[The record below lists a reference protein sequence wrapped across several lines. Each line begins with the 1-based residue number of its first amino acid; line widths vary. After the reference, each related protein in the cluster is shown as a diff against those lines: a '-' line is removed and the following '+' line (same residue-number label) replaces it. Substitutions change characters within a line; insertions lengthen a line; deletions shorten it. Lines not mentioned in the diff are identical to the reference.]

1 MNRTSR
7 LTNIIVAAM
16 SALPVFKEAEITLK
30 EGNDVS
36 LATPIIL
43 RAAFIATQYFTRKRT
58 MLVITESQDQAESMR
73 NALLGY
79 LDGEAVSLYPER
91 SDLPWEDKAPQ
102 LAQISARVRSLHM
115 MATNQPGVIVG
126 SLRAFMRAVPLDH
139 PEFFEPLMLKVGDE
153 PGLESCVEKL
163 TLMGYTRSERVND
176 EGTFAVRG
184 DILDIHPPLG
194 TQSVRVDFFGDEIES
209 IKRLAPASGQTLGSL
224 EHVELFA
231 LREII
236 LTPEVA
242 KRGIDGLEKPAFLD
256 QEVAYHRDLLEQ
268 GIAFNELSSYLS
280 LLVERIGSPAAYL
293 HEDACVEAVEPRV
306 LFDASMRAFE
316 EYNAAAIKAGFKN
329 VLGVTQPLK
338 GLFLSPAELD
348 FGACGRLTWMTT
360 LNASRADY
368 TLLSRRP
375 DVAGS
380 DARLVGALKNYL
392 SSGYTVVLSLPN
404 RRIRERV
411 EELFAVEA
419 VPVGDKKGCV
429 YLTDQDVVTGF
440 IVPDARLAVI
450 SQTDAFPR
458 SIKKVKK
465 RQDIDITKLTFPF
478 KPGDYVVHST
488 YGIALLKDI
497 TRREVDG
504 VERDYLHLEYA
515 EGDALYTPIDQIDRV
530 TKYVGPDGNA
540 PKVTRL
546 GGKAWGRA
554 MERARKAAKKLAFD
568 LVNLYARR
576 TQIKGYAFGPD
587 TVWQREMED
596 LFPYEETPD
605 QLEAI
610 ADVKADMESEK
621 PMDRLVCG
629 DVGYGKTEVA
639 IRAAFKAVQDGK
651 QVMVL
656 CPTTILAQQH
666 FTTFFERFAPFDIE
680 VEVLSRFRTAAQQ
693 KRAVERFAEGKV
705 SVLVGTHRLLS
716 KDISPYD
723 LGLLIVDEEQRFGV
737 EHKEKLKNM
746 RENIDV
752 LAMSATPIP
761 RTLQMSLSGVRD
773 MSVIDT
779 PPANRYPVKVT
790 VGEYDSEIIT
800 HAIRT
805 ELERKGQV
813 YYISNRVKTIE
824 EAYQRVHEA
833 APEARIGVAHGQM
846 SEHELEEVME
856 AFAAN
861 EIDVLLS
868 TTIVESG
875 IDNPHSNT
883 LIIENAHMLGLA
895 QLYQLKGRV
904 GRSHIHAFAYFLYP
918 RGVDMTPTALER
930 LMAIAENDGL
940 GSGIRIAMRDLEIR
954 GAGSLLGAEQ
964 SGQLSSIGFD
974 LFASMISEAVA
985 AARGEE
991 TVSFPDIH
999 IDIPDPAFIPDEYI
1013 EDVFERIS
1021 LYRRIAGLATQ
1032 DGIDKLFQ
1040 QVEAM
1045 YGKAPEQVENLF
1057 MITRIKAMCADIG
1070 ATGIS
1075 VSGSYIQVKIPKP
1088 DENMLA
1094 SMRTIGALYDEG
1106 RHMLRWKIPYGES
1119 VVKASKTL
1127 VGAILFD
1134 SNE

>member
-1 MNRTSR
+1 MNRNTS
-7 LTNIIVAAM
+7 LVNTIVAAL
-16 SALPVFKEAEITLK
+16 SALPAFEEVEHTLK
-30 EGNDVS
+30 AGNDVS

-43 RAAFIATQYFTRKRT
+43 RAAFIATQYRVRPRT
-58 MLVITESQDQAESMR
+58 ILVITESQDQADSMR

-79 LDGEAVSLYPER
+79 LGAEQVALYPER
-91 SDLPWEDKAPQ
+91 SDMPWEDKAPQ
-102 LAQISARVRSLHM
+102 LAQISQRVRGLHM

-126 SLRAFMRAVPLDH
+126 SVKAFMRAVPLGH
-139 PEFFEPLMLKVGDE
+139 PEFFEPLLLKVGDE
-153 PGLESCVEKL
+153 IGLDACIERL
-163 TLMGYTRSERVND
+163 TLMGYVRGERVFE

-194 TQSVRVDFFGDEIES
+194 SQSVRIDFFGDEIEA

-224 EHVELFA
+224 ESA
-231 LREII
+231 TIYPIREVM
-236 LTPEVA
+236 LTPDVA
-242 KRGIDGLEKPAFLD
+242 KRGLDALEKPAFLD

-268 GIAFNELSSYLS
+268 GIAFNELASYLS
-280 LLVERIGSPAAYL
+280 LLVERVGSPAHYL
-293 HEDACVEAVEPRV
+293 HKDACVEAVEPRI

-316 EYNAAAIKAGFKN
+316 EYNSQAIKAGFKN
-329 VLGVTQPLK
+329 VLGVTQPLQ
-338 GLFLSPAELD
+338 GLFLGPAELD
-348 FGACGRLTWMTT
+348 FGSCGRMTWMST

-368 TLLSRRP
+368 SILSRRP

-380 DARLVGALKNYL
+380 DVRLVGAMKTYL
-392 SSGYTVVLSLPN
+392 ESGYSVIISLPN

-411 EELFAVEA
+411 EQLFAAEA

-429 YLTDQDVVTGF
+429 KLTDQDIVTGF

-458 SIKKVKK
+458 SIKKVTK
-465 RQDIDITKLTFPF
+465 RQDVDVTKLTFPF

-515 EGDALYTPIDQIDRV
+515 DGDALYTPIDQIDRV
-530 TKYVGPDGNA
+530 TKYVGPDGSA

-554 MERARKAAKKLAFD
+554 MDKARKAAKKLAFD

-576 TQIKGYAFGPD
+576 SQIKGYAFSPD
-587 TVWQREMED
+587 TVWQHEMED

-605 QLEAI
+605 QKEAI

-666 FTTFFERFAPFDIE
+666 FTTFSERFAPFDID

-693 KRAVERFAEGKV
+693 KKAVEGFAEGRVK
-705 SVLVGTHRLLS
+705 VLVGTHRLLS
-716 KDISPYD
+716 KDISPRD

-779 PPANRYPVKVT
+779 PPANRFPVKVS
-790 VGEYDSEIIT
+790 VSEYDDEIVA

-805 ELERKGQV
+805 ELERHGQV
-813 YYISNRVKTIE
+813 YYVSNRVKTIDD
-824 EAYQRVHEA
+824 AYARVQKA

-861 EIDVLLS
+861 EIDVLLA

-904 GRSHIHAFAYFLYP
+904 GRSHIHAYAYFLYP
-918 RGVDMTPTALER
+918 RGIDMTPTALER
-930 LMAIAENDGL
+930 LMAIAENDEL

-991 TVSFPDIH
+991 SVSFPDIH
-999 IDIPDPAFIPDEYI
+999 IDLPDPAFIPDEYI
-1013 EDVFERIS
+1013 EDVFERIT

-1032 DGIDKLFQ
+1032 AGIDKLFG

-1045 YGKAPEQVENLF
+1045 YGAAPIQVQNLF
-1057 MITRIKAMCADIG
+1057 MMTRIKVMCADIH
-1070 ATGIS
+1070 AEGIS
-1075 VSGSYIQVKIPKP
+1075 ISGAFIQVKMPKP
-1088 DENMLA
+1088 DENVLA
-1094 SMRTIGALYDEG
+1094 QMRSIGALYDDG
-1106 RHMLRWKIPYGES
+1106 RRMFRWKVPYGES
-1119 VVKASKTL
+1119 VVNAARTL

-1134 SNE
+1134 SK

>member
-1 MNRTSR
+1 MSR
-7 LTNIIVAAM
+7 NTPLVNTVVAAL
-16 SALPVFKEAEITLK
+16 SALDSFKEIEQTLAK
-30 EGNDVS
+30 GDDVS

-43 RAAFIATQYFTRKRT
+43 RAAFIATQFRLRPRVI
-58 MLVITESQDQAESMR
+58 LVITESQEQADSMR
-73 NALLGY
+73 NSLLGY
-79 LDGEAVSLYPER
+79 LDASAVAAYPER
-91 SDLPWEDKAPQ
+91 SDLPWEEKTPN
-102 LAQISARVRSLHM
+102 LASIVQRTRALHM
-115 MATNQPGVIVG
+115 MATNTPGVIVG
-126 SLRAFMRAVPLDH
+126 SLKAFMRAVPLEH
-139 PEFFEPLMLKVGDE
+139 PEFFEPLTFKVGDV
-153 PGLESCVEKL
+153 LDRDACIEKL
-163 TLMGYTRSERVND
+163 TLMGYERGERVFE

-194 TQSVRVDFFGDEIES
+194 SQSVRIDFFDDEVES

-224 EHVELFA
+224 NDVEIYP
-231 LREII
+231 LREVLI
-236 LTPEVA
+236 TPDVRA
-242 KRGIDGLEKPAFLD
+242 RGLRALEKPAFLD
-256 QEVAYHRDLLEQ
+256 QEIAYHRDLLEQ
-268 GIAFNELSSYLS
+268 GIAFHEVASYLS
-280 LLVERIGSPAAYL
+280 FLVEKIGSPAAYL
-293 HEDACVEAVEPRV
+293 HADACVEAVEPRV
-306 LFDASMRAFE
+306 LFEASMRAFE
-316 EYNAAAIKAGFKN
+316 EYNGQAIKAGFKN
-329 VLGVTQPLK
+329 AIDVKQPLK
-338 GLFLSPAELD
+338 GLYLGPAELD
-348 FGACGRLTWMTT
+348 FGSCGRLTWMST
-360 LNASRADY
+360 LNTSNADY
-368 TLLSRRP
+368 SILSRRP
-375 DVAGS
+375 DVSGS
-380 DARLVGALKNYL
+380 DTRLVGAMKNYL
-392 SSGYTVVLSLPN
+392 ESGYKVVLSIPN

-411 EELFAVEA
+411 QELFAYEA
-419 VPVGDKKGCV
+419 VPVGDRKGCV

-440 IVPDARLAVI
+440 IVPDAKLAVI

-458 SIKKVKK
+458 SIKKVQK
-465 RQDIDITKLTFPF
+465 RQDVDVTKLTFPF
-478 KPGDYVVHST
+478 KPGDYVVHAT

-515 EGDALYTPIDQIDRV
+515 DQDALFTPIDQIDRV
-530 TKYVGPDGNA
+530 TKYVGPDGSS

-554 MERARKAAKKLAFD
+554 MEKARKAAKKLAFD

-576 TQIKGYAFGPD
+576 SQVKGYAFGPD
-587 TVWQREMED
+587 TVWQHEMED

-605 QLEAI
+605 QKEAI
-610 ADVKADMESEK
+610 ADVKADMEAEK

-666 FTTFFERFAPFDIE
+666 FTTFSERFAPFDIN
-680 VEVLSRFRTAAQQ
+680 VEVLSRFRTQKQQ
-693 KRAVERFAEGKV
+693 AKAVEGFAEGRVK
-705 SVLVGTHRLLS
+705 VLVGTHRLLS
-716 KDISPYD
+716 KDISPHD

-779 PPANRYPVKVT
+779 PPANRFPVKVK
-790 VGEYDSEIIT
+790 VSEYDDELIT

-805 ELERKGQV
+805 ELVRKGQV
-813 YYISNRVKTIE
+813 YYVSNRVKTIDD
-824 EAYQRVHEA
+824 AYARVQKA

-861 EIDVLLS
+861 EIDVLLA

-904 GRSHIHAFAYFLYP
+904 GRSHIHAYAYFMYP
-918 RGVDMTPTALER
+918 RGVEMTPTALER

-964 SGQLSSIGFD
+964 SGQLNSIGFD

-999 IDIPDPAFIPDEYI
+999 IDLPDPAFIPDEYI
-1013 EDVFERIS
+1013 PDVFERIT
-1021 LYRRIAGLATQ
+1021 LYRKIAGLATPE
-1032 DGIDKLFQ
+1032 GVDKLFGE
-1040 QVEAM
+1040 VEAM
-1045 YGKAPEQVENLF
+1045 YGAAPEQVQNLF
-1057 MITRIKAMCADIG
+1057 TMTRIKIMCADVHASG
-1070 ATGIS
+1070 VS
-1075 VSGSYIQVKIPKP
+1075 VSGSHLQVKMPKP
-1088 DENMLA
+1088 DENALA
-1094 SMRTIGALYDEG
+1094 ELRSIGALYDDG
-1106 RHMLRWKIPYGES
+1106 RRLLRWKIPYGES
-1119 VVKASKTL
+1119 VINAARTL

-1134 SNE
+1134 SK

>member
-1 MNRTSR
+1 MSTANS
-7 LTNIIVAAM
+7 LSNIIVASL
-16 SALPVFKEAEITLK
+16 SALDSFKEIESTLE
-30 EGNDVS
+30 EGNDTS

-43 RAAFIATQYFTRKRT
+43 RAAFIATQFRVRPRT
-58 MLVITESQDQAESMR
+58 ILVITESQEQADSIR

-79 LDGEAVSLYPER
+79 LDAVNVCSYPER
-91 SDLPWEDKAPQ
+91 NDLPWEDKAPQ
-102 LAQISARVRSLHM
+102 LAHITQRVRALHL
-115 MATNQPGVIVG
+115 MATNQPSVIVG
-126 SLRAFMRAVPLDH
+126 SLKAFMRAVPLEH
-139 PEFFEPLMLKVGDE
+139 PEFFAPLSLRVEQECD
-153 PGLESCVEKL
+153 LEQTAQQLVR
-163 TLMGYTRSERVND
+163 MGFQRAERVTE
-176 EGTFAVRG
+176 EGTFALRG

-194 TQSVRVDFFGDEIES
+194 SQSVRIDYFGDEIES

-224 EHVELFA
+224 TSVEIFP
-231 LREII
+231 LREIM
-236 LTPEVA
+236 LTEDVR
-242 KRGIDGLEKPAFLD
+242 KRGLDALEKPAFID
-256 QEVAYHRDLLEQ
+256 TEVAYHRDLLEQ
-268 GIAFNELSSYLS
+268 GIAFNELASYVS
-280 LLVERIGSPAAYL
+280 LLVDKVGSPAAYL
-293 HEDACVEAVEPRV
+293 HADACVEAVEPRV
-306 LFDASMRAFE
+306 LFEASMRAFE
-316 EYNAAAIKAGFKN
+316 EYNGQAIKAGFKN
-329 VLGVTQPLK
+329 VLGVERPLA

-348 FGACGRLTWMTT
+348 FGACGRLTWMST

-368 TLLSRRP
+368 AILSRRP
-375 DVAGS
+375 DVSGS
-380 DARLVGALKNYL
+380 DVRLVGALKTYL
-392 SSGYTVVLSLPN
+392 ESGYKVVLSLPN
-404 RRIRERV
+404 RRIRQRV
-411 EELFAVEA
+411 EELFAAEA
-419 VPVGDKKGCV
+419 VPVGDRKGCV
-429 YLTDQDVVTGF
+429 FITEQDVVTGF
-440 IVPDARLAVI
+440 IVPDAKLAVI

-458 SIKKVKK
+458 SIKKVQK
-465 RQDIDITKLTFPF
+465 RQDIDVTKLTFPF
-478 KPGDYVVHST
+478 KPGDYVVHAT

-504 VERDYLHLEYA
+504 IERDYLHLEYA
-515 EGDALYTPIDQIDRV
+515 DQDALFTPIDQIDRV
-530 TKYVGPDGNA
+530 TKYVGPDGSA

-554 MERARKAAKKLAFD
+554 MDKARKAAKKLAFD

-576 TQIKGYAFGPD
+576 SQVKGYAFGPD
-587 TVWQREMED
+587 TVWQHEMED

-605 QLEAI
+605 QKEAI
-610 ADVKADMESEK
+610 ADVKADMEAEK

-666 FTTFFERFAPFDIE
+666 FTTFSERFAPFDVE
-680 VEVLSRFRTAAQQ
+680 VEVLSRFRTPKQQ
-693 KRAVERFAEGKV
+693 RTAVDGFSEGRVK
-705 SVLVGTHRLLS
+705 VLVGTHRLLS
-716 KDISPYD
+716 KDISPQD

-779 PPANRYPVKVT
+779 PPANRFPVKVK
-790 VGEYDSEIIT
+790 VSEYDDEIIT

-813 YYISNRVKTIE
+813 YYVSNRVRTIDDALE
-824 EAYQRVHEA
+824 RVQKA

-856 AFAAN
+856 AFSAN
-861 EIDVLLS
+861 EIDVLLA

-904 GRSHIHAFAYFLYP
+904 GRSHVHAFAYFMYP
-918 RGVDMTPTALER
+918 RGVEMTPTALER
-930 LMAIAENDGL
+930 LMAISENDGL

-991 TVSFPDIH
+991 EISFPDIH
-999 IDIPDPAFIPDEYI
+999 IDVPDPAFIPEEYLA
-1013 EDVFERIS
+1013 DVFERIT
-1021 LYRRIAGLATQ
+1021 LYRRIAGLATLK
-1032 DGIDKLFQ
+1032 GVDKLFGE
-1040 QVEAM
+1040 VEAM
-1045 YGKAPEQVENLF
+1045 HGAAPIQVQNLF
-1057 MITRIKAMCADIG
+1057 MLTRIKIMCADINAQG
-1070 ATGIS
+1070 VS
-1075 VSGSYIQVKIPKP
+1075 VSGSHILVKMSKP
-1088 DENMLA
+1088 DENALA
-1094 SMRTIGALYDEG
+1094 GLRSIGAQYDDS
-1106 RHMLRWKIPYGES
+1106 RRVLRWKLPYGES
-1119 VVKASKTL
+1119 VINAARTL

-1134 SNE
+1134 SK